1 MVDEETDGASMH
13 SHIQSTNS
21 WQPPAKKPT
30 GGGSTGLAGSLGRQ
44 GVGLSQSAGSDVA
57 EWGEGGAR
65 GKTPTAEGANRRSG
79 TPEEGSMRSSGVNAA
94 PPPIAACTTIGN
106 PERLYD
112 AAAYDNDWVWF
123 ALGAVGVAAVM
134 LVGKQFYR
142 SVSGTTTSH
151 RSSSQQAVAA

>member
-1 MVDEETDGASMH
+1 M
-13 SHIQSTNS
+13 
-21 WQPPAKKPT
+21 
-30 GGGSTGLAGSLGRQ
+30 
-44 GVGLSQSAGSDVA
+44 GLSQSAGSDVA

-79 TPEEGSMRSSGVNAA
+79 APEEGSMRSSGVNAA

-142 SVSGTTTSH
+142 NVSGTTTSH
-151 RSSSQQAVAA
+151 RSSSQQGVAA